1 MKRIYMDHNAT
12 TPLREEVLEAMLPY
26 LREEF
31 GNASSLYSFGTRAR
45 RAVESARER
54 VAAALGA
61 QPREVVFTGCG
72 TESDNQA
79 IKGVAFANRSK
90 GDHIV
95 TSRVEHKAVLETCQ
109 YLEKQGFRVTYLPVD
124 QYGTVNPDDVARAI
138 TGRTV
143 LVSVMF
149 ANNEVGTIQ
158 PIAEIGQVCR
168 EREVYFHTDAIQAVG
183 KLPVGVEPLGVDLLS
198 LSAHKFYGP
207 KGVGALYV
215 RKGVKIDPLLHG
227 GHQEWGYRAATEN
240 VAGIVGLGKAL
251 ELRLGEMEAEA
262 ERLTALR
269 ERLYAGIVA
278 RVAHVYLNGHP
289 TRRLP
294 GTLSVSFEYIEGE
307 GIIMGLDLAGVAVS
321 SGSACT
327 SASLEPS
334 HVLVAMGVPPAV
346 AQGSIRFSLGR
357 ENTEADVD
365 YVLETLPPIV
375 ERLRAMS
382 MFSPE
387 APFSEEAGPRRG
399 RKEGKEGREGNEE
412 KGSREQGVEEQRGN
426 DAVWLVQ

>member
-12 TPLREEVLEAMLPY
+12 TPLRAEVLEAMLPF
-26 LREEF
+26 LREGF
-31 GNASSLYSFGTRAR
+31 GNASSLHYYGIQAR
-45 RAVESARER
+45 RAVEAAREK

-61 QPREVVFTGCG
+61 QPREIIFSGCG

-79 IKGVAFANRSK
+79 VKGVAFANRGK
-90 GDHIV
+90 GDHII
-95 TSRVEHKAVLETCQ
+95 TSRIEHKAVLQTCR
-109 YLEKQGFRVTYLPVD
+109 YLEREGFRVTYVPVD
-124 QYGTVNPDDVARAI
+124 EYGVVNPDDVAQAI
-138 TGRTV
+138 TDRTV

-158 PIAEIGQVCR
+158 PIAEIARVCR
-168 EREVYFHTDAIQAVG
+168 ERGVYFHTDAVQAVG
-183 KLPVGVEPLGVDLLS
+183 KLPVDVGQLGVDLLS

-227 GHQEWGYRAATEN
+227 GHQERGRRAATEN
-240 VAGIVGLGKAL
+240 VAGIVGLGRAL

-269 ERLYAGIVA
+269 ERLYAGIAA
-278 RVAHVYLNGHP
+278 RIDHVYLNGHP
-289 TRRLP
+289 TQRLP
-294 GTLSVSFEYIEGE
+294 GTLNLCFEYIEGE
-307 GIIMGLDLAGVAVS
+307 GIIMGLDLVGVAVS

-334 HVLVAMGVPPAV
+334 HVLLAMNVHPAV

-357 ENTEADVD
+357 ENTAGDVD
-365 YVLETLPPIV
+365 YVLETLPPV
-375 ERLRAMS
+375 TERLRAMS
-382 MFSPE
+382 MFSPQSPFPE
-387 APFSEEAGPRRG
+387 AAGPRR
-399 RKEGKEGREGNEE
+399 R
-412 KGSREQGVEEQRGN
+412 
-426 DAVWLVQ
+426 AH

>member
-12 TPLREEVLEAMLPY
+12 APLREEALEAMLPY

-31 GNASSLYSFGTRAR
+31 GNASSLHSFGMQAR
-45 RAVESARER
+45 RAIERARDE

-61 QPREVVFTGCG
+61 QPREIVFTGCG

-79 IKGVAFANRSK
+79 IKGVALANRSK

-95 TSRVEHKAVLETCQ
+95 TSRIEHKAVLQACQ
-109 YLEKQGFRVTYLPVD
+109 YLVKQGFRATYLPVD
-124 QYGTVNPDDVARAI
+124 EHGLVNPDDVALAI
-138 TGRTV
+138 TDQTT

-149 ANNEVGTIQ
+149 ANNEVGAIQ
-158 PIAEIGQVCR
+158 PIVEIAQICR
-168 EREVYFHTDAIQAVG
+168 EKRVYFHTDAAQAVG
-183 KLPVGVEPLGVDLLS
+183 KLPVDVGDLGVDLLS

-215 RKGVKIDPLLHG
+215 RQGVKMDPLLHG
-227 GHQEWGYRAATEN
+227 GHQERGRRAATEN

-251 ELRLGEMEAEA
+251 ALRLGEMGAEA

-269 ERLYAGIVA
+269 ERLYDKLTERID
-278 RVAHVYLNGHP
+278 HVYLKGHP
-289 TRRLP
+289 TERLP
-294 GTLSVSFEYIEGE
+294 GTLNVCFDYIAGE
-307 GIIMGLDLAGVAVS
+307 AIIMGLDMAGVAVS

-327 SASLEPS
+327 SALPEPS
-334 HVLVAMGVPPAV
+334 HVLLAMGVHPAV

-357 ENTEADVD
+357 DNTEQDVD

-382 MFSPE
+382 MFSEQSPY
-387 APFSEEAGPRRG
+387 GPR
-399 RKEGKEGREGNEE
+399 
-412 KGSREQGVEEQRGN
+412 QRG
-426 DAVWLVQ
+426 LEQI

>member
-31 GNASSLYSFGTRAR
+31 GNASSLHFFGMRAR
-45 RAVESARER
+45 RAIESAREQ

-61 QPREVVFTGCG
+61 QPREIVFTGCG

-79 IKGVAFANRSK
+79 IKGVAFANRSR

-95 TSRVEHKAVLETCQ
+95 TSRIEHKAVLQTCQ
-109 YLEKQGFRVTYLPVD
+109 YLEKQGLRVTYLPVD
-124 QYGTVNPDDVARAI
+124 QYGVVNPNDVAQAI
-138 TGRTV
+138 TDRTV

-158 PIAEIGQVCR
+158 PVAEIAQVCR
-168 EREVYFHTDAIQAVG
+168 ERDVYFHTDAVQAVG
-183 KLPVGVEPLGVDLLS
+183 KLPIDVNKLGVDMLS

-215 RKGVKIDPLLHG
+215 RKGVKVDPLLHG
-227 GHQEWGYRAATEN
+227 GHQEWGRRAATEN
-240 VAGIVGLGKAL
+240 VAGIVGLGKAI
-251 ELRLGEMEAEA
+251 ELRLGEMAAEA
-262 ERLTALR
+262 ERLATLR
-269 ERLYAGIVA
+269 EQLYAGLTAHID
-278 RVAHVYLNGHP
+278 HVYLNGHP
-289 TRRLP
+289 TERLP
-294 GTLSVSFEYIEGE
+294 GTLSLCFDYVEGE
-307 GIIMGLDLAGVAVS
+307 AIIMGLDLSGVAVS

-334 HVLVAMGVPPAV
+334 HVLLAMGVRPAV

-357 ENTEADVD
+357 GNTAADVD
-365 YVLETLPPIV
+365 TVLETLPPIV

-382 MFSPE
+382 MFSE
-387 APFSEEAGPRRG
+387 QSPFPEEAGPRHRMTG
-399 RKEGKEGREGNEE
+399 
-412 KGSREQGVEEQRGN
+412 
-426 DAVWLVQ
+426 

>member
-1 MKRIYMDHNAT
+1 MKRTSISVYMDHNAT

-31 GNASSLYSFGTRAR
+31 GNASSLHSFGIRAR
-45 RAVESARER
+45 RAIESAREK
-54 VAAALGA
+54 VATALGA
-61 QPREVVFTGCG
+61 EPREIVFTGCG

-79 IKGVAFANRSK
+79 IKGVAFANRNNRSG
-90 GDHIV
+90 GDHII
-95 TSRVEHKAVLETCQ
+95 TSHIEHKAVLQTCQ

-124 QYGTVNPDDVARAI
+124 ELGLVNPDDVAQAI
-138 TGRTV
+138 TDRTV

-158 PIAEIGQVCR
+158 PIAEIARVCR
-168 EREVYFHTDAIQAVG
+168 EKEVYFHTDAVQAVG
-183 KLPVGVEPLGVDLLS
+183 KLPVDVGKLGVDILS

-215 RKGVKIDPLLHG
+215 RKGVKVDSLLHG
-227 GHQEWGYRAATEN
+227 GHQERGRRAATEN
-240 VAGIVGLGKAL
+240 VAGIVGLGKAI
-251 ELRLGEMEAEA
+251 ELRLGEMAAEA

-269 ERLYAGIVA
+269 ERLYDGVVA
-278 RVAHVYLNGHP
+278 QIDHVHLNGHP
-289 TRRLP
+289 TERLP
-294 GTLSVSFEYIEGE
+294 GTLNLCFEYVEGE

-327 SASLEPS
+327 SATLSPS
-334 HVLVAMGVPPAV
+334 HVLLAMGVHPAV

-357 ENTEADVD
+357 GNTGADVD

-382 MFSPE
+382 MFSE
-387 APFSEEAGPRRG
+387 QSPFPEEAGPRRRG
-399 RKEGKEGREGNEE
+399 R
-412 KGSREQGVEEQRGN
+412 
-426 DAVWLVQ
+426 

>member
-1 MKRIYMDHNAT
+1 MKRTSISVYMDHNAT

-31 GNASSLYSFGTRAR
+31 GNASSLHSFGIRAR
-45 RAVESARER
+45 RAIESAREK
-54 VAAALGA
+54 VATALGA
-61 QPREVVFTGCG
+61 EPREIVFTGCG

-79 IKGVAFANRSK
+79 IKGVAFANRNNRSG
-90 GDHIV
+90 GDHII
-95 TSRVEHKAVLETCQ
+95 TSHIEHKAVLQTCQ

-124 QYGTVNPDDVARAI
+124 ELGLVNPDDVAQAI
-138 TGRTV
+138 TDRTV

-158 PIAEIGQVCR
+158 PIAEIARVCR
-168 EREVYFHTDAIQAVG
+168 EKEVYFHTDAVQAVG
-183 KLPVGVEPLGVDLLS
+183 KLPVDVGKLGVDILS

-215 RKGVKIDPLLHG
+215 RKGVKVDSLLHG
-227 GHQEWGYRAATEN
+227 GHQERGRRAATEN
-240 VAGIVGLGKAL
+240 VAGIVGLGKAI
-251 ELRLGEMEAEA
+251 ELRLGEMAAEA

-269 ERLYAGIVA
+269 ERLYDGVVSQID
-278 RVAHVYLNGHP
+278 HVHLNGHP
-289 TRRLP
+289 TERLP
-294 GTLSVSFEYIEGE
+294 GTLNLCFEYVEGE

-327 SASLEPS
+327 SATLSPS
-334 HVLVAMGVPPAV
+334 HVLLAMGVHPAV

-357 ENTEADVD
+357 GNTGADVD

-382 MFSPE
+382 MFSE
-387 APFSEEAGPRRG
+387 QSPFPEEAGPRRRG
-399 RKEGKEGREGNEE
+399 R
-412 KGSREQGVEEQRGN
+412 
-426 DAVWLVQ
+426 

>member
-12 TPLREEVLEAMLPY
+12 TPLREEALEAMLPY

-31 GNASSLYSFGTRAR
+31 GNASSLHSFGTRAR
-45 RAVESARER
+45 RAVEATREE

-61 QPREVVFTGCG
+61 RAREIIFTGCG

-79 IKGVAFANRSK
+79 IKGVAFANRDK
-90 GDHIV
+90 GNHVI
-95 TSRVEHKAVLETCQ
+95 TSRIEHKAVLQTCQ

-124 QYGTVNPDDVARAI
+124 EYGLVNPDEVAQAI
-138 TGRTV
+138 TDRTV

-158 PIAEIGQVCR
+158 PVAEIAQVCR
-168 EREVYFHTDAIQAVG
+168 EKGVYFHTDAVQVVG
-183 KLPVGVEPLGVDLLS
+183 KLPIDVVKLGVDLLS

-227 GHQEWGYRAATEN
+227 GHQERGRRAATEN
-240 VAGIVGLGKAL
+240 VAGIVGLGKAI
-251 ELRLGEMEAEA
+251 ELRLGEMEVEA
-262 ERLTALR
+262 KRLTTLR
-269 ERLYAGIVA
+269 ERLYTGLVA
-278 RVAHVYLNGHP
+278 RVDHVYLNGHP
-289 TRRLP
+289 TQRLP
-294 GTLSVSFEYIEGE
+294 GTLNVCFEYIEGE

-327 SASLEPS
+327 SATLSPS
-334 HVLVAMGVPPAV
+334 HVLLAMGVHPAV
-346 AQGSIRFSLGR
+346 AQGSIRFGLGR
-357 ENTEADVD
+357 ENTEEDVD
-365 YVLETLPPIV
+365 YVLETLPPII

-382 MFSPE
+382 MFSPQS
-387 APFSEEAGPRRG
+387 PFPEEAGP
-399 RKEGKEGREGNEE
+399 
-412 KGSREQGVEEQRGN
+412 QRWGH
-426 DAVWLVQ
+426 